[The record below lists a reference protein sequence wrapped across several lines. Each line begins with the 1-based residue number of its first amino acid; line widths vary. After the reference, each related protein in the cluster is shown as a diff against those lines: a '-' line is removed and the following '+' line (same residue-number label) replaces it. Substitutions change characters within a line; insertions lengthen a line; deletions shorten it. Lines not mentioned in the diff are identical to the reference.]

1 MRNWLVHAEYLVW
14 STMAVK
20 LANDAWRERRPYQ
33 GETFMDKPGLHQWLF
48 QWGVESGRIED
59 SDAPRDMPHSYYVA
73 LVFQKDAE
81 AVKEAARAYWHVL
94 LKDRR
99 KARRASQ

>member
-20 LANDAWRERRPYQ
+20 LANDAWRARRPYQ
-33 GETFMDKPGLHQWLF
+33 GETLMAKQGLHSWLF
-48 QWGVESGRIED
+48 QWGVENGRIKD
-59 SDAPRDMPHSYYVA
+59 SGVPRDMPHSYYVS
-73 LVFQKDAE
+73 LMFQKDPE

-94 LKDRR
+94 LKDHKQSRSFSR
-99 KARRASQ
+99 